1 MKKTTMLLTMLLIAA
16 VTFAKDIKTVVV
28 TTMPQMHCESCETK
42 IKGNLRFEKGIKSV
56 ETNIDDQAVTI
67 QYDADKTNEEAIMKA
82 FGKFGYQASKKE
94 AAQKECEKKECNG
107 KHECSEKKECN
118 GKHECSE
125 KKECDGKHEC
135 SEKKECDK
143 NADCD
148 KKACGEKKECCG
160 KCQKAEGEAKADCCK
175 DKKECGKHEC
185 AEKKECNGK
194 QECAGKCEKKC
205 EGADKKCEGK
215 CEKH

>member
-67 QYDADKTNEEAIMKA
+67 QYDADKTTEEAIMKA

-107 KHECSEKKECN
+107 KHECSEKKEC
-118 GKHECSE
+118 
-125 KKECDGKHEC
+125 
-135 SEKKECDK
+135 DK
-143 NADCD
+143 NADCGNN
-148 KKACGEKKECCG
+148 KACGEKKECGKNADCDNKACGEKKECSG

-175 DKKECGKHEC
+175 DKKECG
-185 AEKKECNGK
+185 AQKEC
-194 QECAGKCEKKC
+194 CGKCEKKC

>member
-28 TTMPQMHCESCETK
+28 TTLPQMHCESCETK

-94 AAQKECEKKECNG
+94 AAQKECDKKECG
-107 KHECSEKKECN
+107 QKKECA
-118 GKHECSE
+118 GHKECGE
-125 KKECDGKHEC
+125 KKACGEKKDCCKDKKECAGEM
-135 SEKKECDK
+135 KECAGNK
-143 NADCD
+143 ECGE

-160 KCQKAEGEAKADCCK
+160 KCQHKAEGAAKADCCK
-175 DKKECGKHEC
+175 DKKEC
-185 AEKKECNGK
+185 AEKK
-194 QECAGKCEKKC
+194 Q
-205 EGADKKCEGK
+205 
-215 CEKH
+215 

>member
-94 AAQKECEKKECNG
+94 AAQKECEKKEC
-107 KHECSEKKECN
+107 
-118 GKHECSE
+118 
-125 KKECDGKHEC
+125 DGKHEC

>member
-125 KKECDGKHEC
+125 KKECD
-135 SEKKECDK
+135 K
-143 NADCD
+143 NADCGNN
-148 KKACGEKKECCG
+148 KACGEKKECCG
-160 KCQKAEGEAKADCCK
+160 KCQKAEGEAKAGCCK
-175 DKKECGKHEC
+175 DKKECG
-185 AEKKECNGK
+185 AQKECNGK

>member
-94 AAQKECEKKECNG
+94 VAQKECEKKECN
-107 KHECSEKKECN
+107 
-118 GKHECSE
+118 
-125 KKECDGKHEC
+125 GKHEC

>member
-107 KHECSEKKECN
+107 KHECSEKKEC
-118 GKHECSE
+118 
-125 KKECDGKHEC
+125 
-135 SEKKECDK
+135 DK
-143 NADCD
+143 NADCGNN
-148 KKACGEKKECCG
+148 KACGEKKECCG
-160 KCQKAEGEAKADCCK
+160 KCQKAEGEAKAGCCK
-175 DKKECGKHEC
+175 DKKECG
-185 AEKKECNGK
+185 AQKKCNGK

>member
-107 KHECSEKKECN
+107 KHECSEKKEC
-118 GKHECSE
+118 
-125 KKECDGKHEC
+125 DGKHEC

-143 NADCD
+143 NADCGN

-160 KCQKAEGEAKADCCK
+160 KCQKAEGEAKAGCCK
-175 DKKECGKHEC
+175 DKKECG
-185 AEKKECNGK
+185 AQKECNGK